1 MPLDKTSTTG
11 HTIESA
17 PDMESLGDA
26 PQYMERILRD
36 VAFYS
41 ARGYK
46 LELERFE
53 SLVSGH
59 KGMRVKMVRKVRAT
73 EDKRSK

>member
-1 MPLDKTSTTG
+1 MPLDKTSTASYIIDST
-11 HTIESA
+11 

-59 KGMRVKMVRKVRAT
+59 KGMRVKMMRKVRLT
-73 EDKRSK
+73 KDKRSK